1 MRPVVL
7 TMAAVVCV
15 LVGAVRRLRAPM
27 ELGAATLLVLGI
39 DNVGPVVAQLP
50 RWITLGVAGLLLLWL
65 GATAERRT
73 AQVQGL
79 RHGLAGFD

>member
-1 MRPVVL
+1 
-7 TMAAVVCV
+7 
-15 LVGAVRRLRAPM
+15 M

-39 DNVGPVVAQLP
+39 DNLGPVVAQLP

-65 GATAERRT
+65 GTTAERRT
-73 AQVQGL
+73 AQVQTL